1 MTKDNSAIAT
11 LRKFIPPV
19 IPELVRA
26 LSQPTQAGS
35 LFRGHDQMFKARLK
49 TSRCYGEYGCGAS
62 TIWVAKN
69 CGTKI
74 ISVDTSRDWIEKV
87 RTDVADASSPTLVHV
102 DLGELG
108 DWGRPV
114 DYCRRS
120 HIVDYLRA
128 PFTGNDKPDT
138 ILIDGRFRVACFLQS
153 ILLADAG
160 TVIFFDDYVSRR
172 HFHIVEEYLPVH
184 STSGDQAQFVVSDSF
199 NRAAVE
205 TELQHFMYVMD

>member
-1 MTKDNSAIAT
+1 MIKDNSAFAT

-19 IPELVRA
+19 VPELIRA
-26 LSQPTQAGS
+26 WSQPTIPGS
-35 LFRGHDQMFKARLK
+35 LFRGYDQAFKARLK
-49 TSRCYGEYGCGAS
+49 VSRCYAEYGCGDS
-62 TIWVAKN
+62 TIWVANN
-69 CGTKI
+69 CDAKI
-74 ISVDTSRDWIEKV
+74 ISVDTSKVWIEKV
-87 RTDVADASSPTLVHV
+87 RTDTGNASSPTLIHV

-108 DWGRPV
+108 EWGRPV
-114 DYCRRS
+114 DYSKRS

-128 PFTGNDKPDT
+128 PFAGNEKPDT

-160 TVIFFDDYVSRR
+160 TVVFFDDYVSRR
-172 HFHIVEEYLPVH
+172 HFHIVEEYLPIH

-199 NRAAVE
+199 CRAAVE